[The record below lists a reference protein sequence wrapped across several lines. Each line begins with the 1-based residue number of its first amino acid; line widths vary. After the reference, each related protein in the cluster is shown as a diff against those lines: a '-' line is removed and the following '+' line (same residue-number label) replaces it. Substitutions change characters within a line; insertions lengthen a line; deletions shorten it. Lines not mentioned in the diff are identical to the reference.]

1 MEHRYPHPAKLD
13 RERVAMIPLLL
24 SAAALAIASHALEI
38 GALSCALVVGL
49 ALGYWCGLRDE
60 GRKRWHR

>member
-1 MEHRYPHPAKLD
+1 MAS
-13 RERVAMIPLLL
+13 VVLLL
-24 SAAALAIASHALEI
+24 SAAALSIASHALEI

>member
-1 MEHRYPHPAKLD
+1 MT
-13 RERVAMIPLLL
+13 PLLL

-49 ALGYWCGLRDE
+49 GAGYLYTYPYLKGSILRNV
-60 GRKRWHR
+60 RIKQ

>member
-1 MEHRYPHPAKLD
+1 MT
-13 RERVAMIPLLL
+13 PLLL

-49 ALGYWCGLRDE
+49 GTGYWCGLRDE